1 MVLWR
6 IKANL
11 GWRQRSEIK
20 QEGEMQ
26 LDLEDSRDFGPILW
40 VMGSH

>member
-26 LDLEDSRDFGPILW
+26 LEDSRDFGPILW